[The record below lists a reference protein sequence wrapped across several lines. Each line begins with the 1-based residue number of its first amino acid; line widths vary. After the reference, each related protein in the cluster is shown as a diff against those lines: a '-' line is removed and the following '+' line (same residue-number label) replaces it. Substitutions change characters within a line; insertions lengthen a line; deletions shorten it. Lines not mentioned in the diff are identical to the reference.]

1 VAFDTFRE
9 FINMGGHGFYV
20 WLAYAFG
27 ASVIL
32 FNVVSPILYRK
43 KLVKDNQRRLRR
55 EQS

>member
-1 VAFDTFRE
+1 VAFDTFGE

-20 WLAYAFG
+20 WLAYAIG
-27 ASVIL
+27 AGIFL
-32 FNVVSPILYRK
+32 FNVLSPILYRK